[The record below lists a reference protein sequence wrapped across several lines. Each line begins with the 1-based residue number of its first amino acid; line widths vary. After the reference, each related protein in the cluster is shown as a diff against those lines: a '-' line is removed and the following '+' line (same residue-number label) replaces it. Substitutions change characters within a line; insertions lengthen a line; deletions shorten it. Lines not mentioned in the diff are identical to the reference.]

1 MPRGV
6 IKIRMMNACENSR
19 RASVAASR
27 QPRLALCAAA
37 SIAASV
43 HDRADAERRR
53 CFGVRSMADPE
64 QDCFSP
70 PAVELF
76 RSGLPLG
83 RSRLIPP
90 DRRSRAG
97 RWPGRETR
105 DRRKKFPAALA
116 CVARG
121 RSQNGSVYGQHCKQ
135 AWWRP
140 RWTGGAQGSPRSR
153 RSRRSFMQN

>member
-1 MPRGV
+1 MARGV
-6 IKIRMMNACENSR
+6 IKIRMMNAGENSR

-37 SIAASV
+37 TAGASIASSV
-43 HDRADAERRR
+43 HDPANAERRR
-53 CFGVRSMADPE
+53 CFSVRSMAERE

-97 RWPGRETR
+97 RWPGREAR
-105 DRRKKFPAALA
+105 DHRKRFPAALA

-121 RSQNGSVYGQHCKQ
+121 RSRNGSVYGQHYKQ
-135 AWWRP
+135 ARWRP
-140 RWTGGAQGSPRSR
+140 R
-153 RSRRSFMQN
+153 